1 MACGETAGVGA
12 GAAGGTFC
20 EFKNIADE
28 KSSANQRRRKLV
40 IAPDCS
46 ARAVYN
52 RCMRPQFDW
61 KLRSRSLKL
70 GERTLIMG
78 IVNVTPD
85 SFSDGGEF
93 LEPQRAVDHALA
105 MGEEGADILDIGG
118 ESTRPG
124 KRDRVTAE
132 EEKRR
137 VLPVIEG
144 ILREAPEAILSL
156 DTYKAE
162 TAEAALA
169 AGVEIVNDVSGFT
182 WDEQMLSVLAAKQCG
197 CVLMHTR
204 GRPEDWKSLP
214 PLSREQVLP
223 LVLSDL
229 RRLSDR
235 ATLAGIARE
244 RIVLDPGF
252 GFGKRMDENFPLV
265 GRLAELHR
273 LGFPLLSGTSR
284 KSFVTRA
291 SSADLSEDACSRLA
305 GSLASLS
312 ASVLQGAHIVRVH
325 DVKPSLKAATIADA
339 ILVSRS

>member
-1 MACGETAGVGA
+1 
-12 GAAGGTFC
+12 
-20 EFKNIADE
+20 
-28 KSSANQRRRKLV
+28 
-40 IAPDCS
+40 
-46 ARAVYN
+46 
-52 RCMRPQFDW
+52 MRQQFDW

-70 GERTLIMG
+70 GDRTLIMG
-78 IVNVTPD
+78 VVNVTPD
-85 SFSDGGEF
+85 SFSDGGNF

-105 MGEEGADILDIGG
+105 MRDEGADILDIGG

-124 KRDRVTAE
+124 RRDQVTAE

-137 VLPVIEG
+137 VLPVIAG
-144 ILREAPEAILSL
+144 ILREAPEAILSI

-162 TAEAALA
+162 TAQAALA

-182 WDEQMLSVLAAKQCG
+182 WDEPMLPLLATKECG

-204 GRPEDWKSLP
+204 GGSEEWKSLP
-214 PLSREQVLP
+214 PLPPEQVLP

-229 RRLSDR
+229 RRLADR
-235 ATLAGIARE
+235 ATLGGIARE

-252 GFGKRMDENFPLV
+252 GFGKRMDENFPLIS
-265 GRLAELHR
+265 GLAELHQ

-291 SSADLSEDACSRLA
+291 SSADPSADACWRLA
-305 GSLASLS
+305 GSLASLT

-325 DVKPSLKAATIADA
+325 DVKPSLEAARVADA
-339 ILVSRS
+339 ILISAPRRRTQEPR